1 MPIRITELLRQV
13 GPETERV
20 VSETRQRFNQ
30 AVRRHLR
37 DETRLHLTASGER
50 GDERDVR
57 AVRVSVTTGMPEE
70 LEDQQFDDGLALALA
85 LAPLTRVLEESHLSL
100 SSLIPSVA
108 RLYDRDDFGA
118 DFADAGPAL
127 EEARETIAEL
137 LKEASRANV
146 LGQIFAIRSD
156 VMGVYRFDPPAQP
169 SWDDTDDANA
179 RIELFWGVIGL
190 VSRLLGVSV
199 EGLTVK
205 VLAHELAHAY
215 THVGADADG
224 RRWGTG
230 SFQRTD
236 RALLEGLAQYYTCRV
251 LERLGKQA
259 PGAMDAYEK
268 LLPHQP
274 DIYRSHLGWL
284 ERHTPE
290 DVRHAM
296 LTIRCRAAG
305 SFAEFEALLGEARA
319 RRRSER

>member
-13 GPETERV
+13 EPETERV
-20 VSETRQRFNQ
+20 VAETRQRFNQ

-37 DETRLHLTASGER
+37 DGTRLHLTAGGDR
-50 GDERDVR
+50 GDEKDVR
-57 AVRVSVTTGMPEE
+57 AVRVAVTPGVPAE

-85 LAPLTRVLEESHLSL
+85 LAPLTRVLEESHFSL

-108 RLYDRDDFGA
+108 RLYDRDDFVA
-118 DFADAGPAL
+118 DHADAGPAL
-127 EEARETIAEL
+127 EEARETIAAL

-230 SFQRTD
+230 SFQRTN

-259 PGAMDAYEK
+259 PGAMEAYEK

-274 DIYRSHLGWL
+274 AIYRSHLPWL
-284 ERHTPE
+284 QQHTPE
-290 DVRHAM
+290 EVRDAM
-296 LTIRCRAAG
+296 LTIRCKGAG
-305 SFAEFEALLGEARA
+305 TLEEFEVLLGGARA
-319 RRRSER
+319 KRRRD